1 MDILLSPI
9 TFDVMSVE
17 TWLKHARGSGHSTL
31 PGLMEG
37 PGGASVFP
45 GDARTKKDM
54 AAARKSIRPLG
65 TTGTFPES
73 DEEDEEDD
81 VAELDARSPEE
92 VLKGSSK
99 RRVTSLYS
107 EQEAATRRGS
117 VGGMSTL
124 AVETEL
130 SKLQMFNGCS
140 AELLADLSHAAHCTM
155 IADGL
160 VIHSKG
166 DHSDSLL
173 IVLRGGVR
181 VCMGDE
187 CIMQLWTGEHIGET
201 LFLAVEDYWSVQLIA
216 SDLSMVCEI
225 GRDELMTILR
235 EHPRDKD
242 LLNPYLSQP
251 PHVHLLTSER
261 MLQMPL
267 FAGISETIWE
277 VFRDSMLRRI
287 FFPGENVLSK
297 ETAQK
302 DLVLLARGAV
312 SIEIAGRTIRVER
325 RGESLRGLFQ
335 KEGMEMDMISPED
348 ALHPAVFG
356 DVEYLGLNEHRV
368 STIHADA
375 ECHCWLLPQ
384 VTLSKVTQDESRSP
398 LLDLSRLSSDPG
410 RVANAKVRVLNIF
423 DEAGCSQEFLQFL
436 EDHFE
441 PRIYLQGK
449 TICDFELPAGTRV
462 MHVLTHGAL
471 STLSE
476 DERVRN
482 LSASTAF
489 GMMAALGIPPRP
501 DRVKKVLAVEHCSC
515 QLLHQAVVVRAL
527 ELFPDERMKVLM
539 LSNGGQE
546 TDTQDLIGR
555 IQESPFFCNTHPDF
569 VRELA
574 SSAVDRIF
582 MPGDCVVNEGEVGNS
597 MFILLNGSADVFVS
611 DKKDQEKG
619 ADKKPEAK
627 KIKHMIRVGHLA
639 AGAIAGELAML
650 GISQT
655 RSASIQAAT
664 LCVFWEVTQER
675 AMMILDHFPEER
687 QLFSSVIVQ
696 NLDLTVPGRMMNL
709 PLFKTFD
716 RKFRNLL
723 GLYCERH
730 AFFPDHTCTR
740 EGEVGDKLWIMN
752 SGPVMLQKKGFRVKM
767 YSPGMHFG
775 CDNMLGLSRQYMGT
789 MVAMTV
795 CHVLSLSRQSYL
807 HALEQ
812 YPSKSAHQK
821 LVKLQKRETA
831 ELRDMLDR
839 VAVRKGVWQ
848 RYQGELA
855 GALGVNALPDNELT
869 RRVLKGWQSRVRILR
884 DKRLQEAKRHEDML
898 NKLEGFKLKLAE
910 GNRRI
915 QQKVKL
921 KELLKWNLT
930 ERGPLKYMQEEK
942 KPDPLMIS
950 SLEKIQA
957 WEDASDPFAESWPR
971 SAQQHPML
979 KEWPQPRPSPHY
991 RLHVWDV
998 VRQELRS
1005 QEGGTPS
1012 QVLPLLGT
1020 KGKREDAPSQGSKS
1034 PGGRRRSVTTTKFRT
1049 GVKAVLLTRL
1059 LSTRP
1064 VSDVSQPANVPR
1076 KGLAATA

>member
-1 MDILLSPI
+1 
-9 TFDVMSVE
+9 
-17 TWLKHARGSGHSTL
+17 
-31 PGLMEG
+31 MEG
-37 PGGASVFP
+37 HGRASIFP
-45 GDARTKKDM
+45 GDARTKKNM
-54 AAARKSIRPLG
+54 AAARKSIRPTG
-65 TTGTFPES
+65 TTAMES
-73 DEEDEEDD
+73 DEEEDE
-81 VAELDARSPEE
+81 VGELPELLAPEE

-107 EQEAATRRGS
+107 EQDSTRRGS

-124 AVETEL
+124 AIETEL
-130 SKLQMFNGCS
+130 GKLQMFSGCS
-140 AELLADLSHAAHCTM
+140 QELLADLSHAAQSQM
-155 IADGL
+155 VADGF
-160 VIHSKG
+160 VIHGKG
-166 DHSDSLL
+166 DHSDAMM
-173 IVLRGGVR
+173 IVLRGCVGVC
-181 VCMGDE
+181 VGDE
-187 CIMQLWTGEHIGET
+187 CIMQLRKGDHLGET
-201 LFLAVEDYWSVQLIA
+201 LFLAVEDYWSVQLVA
-216 SDLSMVCEI
+216 QDLSMVCEI
-225 GRDELMTILR
+225 SRDDLMTVLK
-235 EHPRDKD
+235 EHPADKE

-267 FAGISETIWE
+267 FAGLSEAAWE
-277 VFRDSMLRRI
+277 GFRDGMLRRI
-287 FFPGENVLSK
+287 FFPGEQILSPLAK
-297 ETAQK
+297 NN

-312 SIEIAGRTIRVER
+312 SIDIAGRTIRVER
-325 RGESLRGLFQ
+325 RGESLRGLSQ
-335 KEGMEMDMISPED
+335 REGMEMDMISPDD

-356 DVEYLGLNEHRV
+356 DVEFLGLNEERV
-368 STIHADA
+368 SSIKADA
-375 ECHCWLLPQ
+375 ECHCWLLPRSALTKAFNASETDSLLWDLGRL
-384 VTLSKVTQDESRSP
+384 VT
-398 LLDLSRLSSDPG
+398 DPG
-410 RVANAKVRVLNIF
+410 RVAHAKLRVLNIF

-436 EDHFE
+436 QDHFE

-462 MHVLTHGAL
+462 MHIVTNGVA

-476 DERVRN
+476 DERLRT
-482 LSASTAF
+482 LSANTTF

-501 DRVKKVLAVEHCSC
+501 ERVKKVLAVEHSSC

-527 ELFPDERMKVLM
+527 ELFPDQRMKVLM

-574 SSAVDRIF
+574 NSAVDRIF
-582 MPGDCVVNEGEVGNS
+582 MPGDLVVNEGETGNS
-597 MFILLNGSADVFVS
+597 MFVLLNGSADVYVS
-611 DKKDQEKG
+611 DKKDQEKSH
-619 ADKKPEAK
+619 DKKVEAK
-627 KIKHMIRVGHLA
+627 KIKNMIRVGHLA

-675 AMMILDHFPEER
+675 AMTILDRFPEER

-696 NLDLTVPGRMMNL
+696 NLDLTVPGRLMSL

-723 GLYCERH
+723 GLYSERH
-730 AFFPDHTCTR
+730 AFFPDHTATR

-752 SGPVMLQKKGFRVKM
+752 SGPVMLTKKGFRVKM
-767 YSPGMHFG
+767 YLPGTHFG
-775 CDNMLGLSRQYMGT
+775 CDNMLGLSRNYMGT
-789 MVAMTV
+789 LVAMTV
-795 CHVLSLSRQSYL
+795 CHVLALSRQSYL

-821 LVKLQKRETA
+821 LLKTQKRETA
-831 ELRDMLDR
+831 ELREMLDR

-855 GALGVNALPDNELT
+855 GALGMNQTPDNELI
-869 RRVLKGWQSRVRILR
+869 RRVVKGWHDQVRVLR
-884 DKRLQEAKRHEDML
+884 EKRLQNAIRHEDML
-898 NKLEGFKLKLAE
+898 QKLEGFKQKLAD
-910 GNRRI
+910 GKQRI
-915 QQKVKL
+915 QQRSKL

-930 ERGPLKYMQEEK
+930 ERGPLKYMEEESK
-942 KPDPLMIS
+942 KPDPVMQS
-950 SLEKIQA
+950 NLEKIQA
-957 WEDASDPFAESWPR
+957 WQVASDPWADESSWPQT
-971 SAQQHPML
+971 AQQHEML
-979 KEWPQPRPSPHY
+979 KDWPRPRPNPHY

-1005 QEGGTPS
+1005 QDSGTAS
-1012 QVLPLLGT
+1012 RMLPLLGT
-1020 KGKREDAPSQGSKS
+1020 KGQRNEDALLPKGPEAS
-1034 PGGRRRSVTTTKFRT
+1034 GRRKSAAAGKFRT

-1059 LSTRP
+1059 LSARP
-1064 VSDVSQPANVPR
+1064 TVAAA
-1076 KGLAATA
+1076 KGTASAEVAGRIT